1 MRILIKT
8 PTEPY
13 SLPSSRFLF
22 PRAGEGDNAMS
33 ASISFIPTETSYYID
48 IPETTTIQS
57 IKYIIQDK
65 EKVQHDACRLIYNGQ
80 WLENTQTLIDCDIQ
94 EEPVFH
100 LGFPVRGIIDNSF
113 LDFLISL
120 SPDGGPGDTVLG
132 QAVERRRDQIDSQ

>member
-48 IPETTTIQS
+48 VPDTTTIQS
-57 IKYIIQDK
+57 LKYIIQDK
-65 EKVQHDACRLIYNGQ
+65 EKVPHDAQRLIYNGKQ
-80 WLENTQTLIDCDIQ
+80 LEDSQTLIECDIQ

-100 LGFPVRGIIDNSF
+100 LIFRMRGHIDNNFS
-113 LDFLISL
+113 DFLISL
-120 SPDGGPGDTVLG
+120 SPSGGPTDCAIRGP
-132 QAVERRRDQIDSQ
+132 VEL

>member
-13 SLPSSRFLF
+13 ELPS
-22 PRAGEGDNAMS
+22 D
-33 ASISFIPTETSYYID
+33 SISFIPTETSYYID

-65 EKVQHDACRLIYNGQ
+65 EQVQYDACRLIYNGQ
-80 WLENTQTLIDCDIQ
+80 LLEDTQTLIDSDIQ

-100 LGFPVRGIIDNSF
+100 LGFRVRGTIDNNF